1 MMIFHTFLKEEAM
14 MINWSAEQF
23 KAIYDEGKDI
33 LVNAGA
39 GSGKTAVLTQR
50 LLQKIEAGVKL
61 DELIVLTFTTLAAS
75 EMKERLRTKLKE
87 SKSPFS
93 QEALLYIDQAN
104 IQTFDAFVNEL
115 VRKYHYLLNINSQI
129 NVVDQITFKMI
140 SLDLLNEIFNQL
152 YQEENPSFLTLLY
165 QYTTKD
171 DEVLK
176 HNLIELYHKIVLFPN
191 YQKIL
196 MNNEEY
202 FSEKFIVKI
211 LNELYKLLQEKTAQ
225 IENKIQSLHNYTA
238 SISLKTH
245 YEGLVELGQRLKSAT
260 SYDDYF
266 FLTTYQFA
274 KLPSKVEYEEEKEP
288 YRTIYE
294 EIKTQIA
301 SMKELFAYESSKNLR
316 QLYLTT
322 KPCVSMVVQI
332 LLKLDQAL
340 NQYKYE
346 HHAYDF
352 NDIAQMA
359 IQLLEENEEL
369 RNSIKKHTKEI
380 LIDEYQDTSDIQER
394 LVELIAD
401 NNVYMV
407 GDVKQS
413 IYRFRNANPDIF
425 KNKYQKLKETGVI
438 DLTQNFRSRKEVLDF
453 VNLVFQNVMSL
464 DLGGVDY
471 NDAHYLNYGFKTYDT
486 FQASDYQTKIY
497 TYDVDEK
504 NPYSKAEIEAFLI
517 AEKIKQMVNQKKI
530 FDKNIK
536 DNRLVTYQDF
546 AILTSSK
553 DKYDLYKKIFEYQ
566 GIPLQ
571 IYKDQDFTAGGEIYA
586 IYNLLKV
593 IYSFYDQNYASHHL
607 KRALTSVLRSY
618 LVEMND
624 DDITKIITSNH
635 ILASL
640 KEYNLALFNQFETI
654 AMQLDVCTL
663 KQCMQLIY
671 QQFDIYIKMIHLY
684 HVEKAE
690 SCLLYMYNIID
701 SLSLLE
707 YSFIDVINYFALLV
721 NEEEKFAIKMTK
733 KESLDNQAVK
743 MMSIHA
749 SKGLEFPICFFPEL
763 YKKFNLQDLKGNF
776 LYSKNYQI
784 IMPIYLNGLFLTNPL
799 KFLEQNDYLKEEISE
814 RIRLLYVAL
823 TRPKEEAI
831 LVLPK
836 FRNDIVY
843 SKDEIEEKKLQ
854 IRSFYDLLN
863 LIAPQL
869 QSLEEEVDLQFIN
882 MVKEYHSISKDT
894 IDEPI
899 DRIDH
904 KEFSFFDT
912 SLKKRSL
919 HKIQASKESIFFRDK
934 EELEIIQLGNYFHKA
949 LELSNMSSVNV
960 QHLHISEKVKHL
972 IIAFLESSFIKEK
985 QILQHYHE
993 YAFSYE
999 EGANRIEGIID
1010 LIIETKDCIY
1020 IIDYKLSN
1028 LDDIAYTKQL
1038 SVYKNYMMRVSN
1050 KKIDTYLY
1058 SIYKQE
1064 FKKVTC

>member
-1 MMIFHTFLKEEAM
+1 MIK
-14 MINWSAEQF
+14 IN
-23 KAIYDEGKDI
+23 
-33 LVNAGA
+33 
-39 GSGKTAVLTQR
+39 
-50 LLQKIEAGVKL
+50 
-61 DELIVLTFTTLAAS
+61 
-75 EMKERLRTKLKE
+75 
-87 SKSPFS
+87 
-93 QEALLYIDQAN
+93 
-104 IQTFDAFVNEL
+104 
-115 VRKYHYLLNINSQI
+115 
-129 NVVDQITFKMI
+129 
-140 SLDLLNEIFNQL
+140 
-152 YQEENPSFLTLLY
+152 
-165 QYTTKD
+165 
-171 DEVLK
+171 
-176 HNLIELYHKIVLFPN
+176 
-191 YQKIL
+191 
-196 MNNEEY
+196 
-202 FSEKFIVKI
+202 
-211 LNELYKLLQEKTAQ
+211 
-225 IENKIQSLHNYTA
+225 
-238 SISLKTH
+238 
-245 YEGLVELGQRLKSAT
+245 
-260 SYDDYF
+260 
-266 FLTTYQFA
+266 
-274 KLPSKVEYEEEKEP
+274 
-288 YRTIYE
+288 
-294 EIKTQIA
+294 
-301 SMKELFAYESSKNLR
+301 
-316 QLYLTT
+316 
-322 KPCVSMVVQI
+322 
-332 LLKLDQAL
+332 
-340 NQYKYE
+340 
-346 HHAYDF
+346 
-352 NDIAQMA
+352 
-359 IQLLEENEEL
+359 
-369 RNSIKKHTKEI
+369 
-380 LIDEYQDTSDIQER
+380 
-394 LVELIAD
+394 
-401 NNVYMV
+401 
-407 GDVKQS
+407 
-413 IYRFRNANPDIF
+413 
-425 KNKYQKLKETGVI
+425 
-438 DLTQNFRSRKEVLDF
+438 
-453 VNLVFQNVMSL
+453 
-464 DLGGVDY
+464 
-471 NDAHYLNYGFKTYDT
+471 
-486 FQASDYQTKIY
+486 
-497 TYDVDEK
+497 
-504 NPYSKAEIEAFLI
+504 
-517 AEKIKQMVNQKKI
+517 
-530 FDKNIK
+530 
-536 DNRLVTYQDF
+536 
-546 AILTSSK
+546 
-553 DKYDLYKKIFEYQ
+553 
-566 GIPLQ
+566 
-571 IYKDQDFTAGGEIYA
+571 
-586 IYNLLKV
+586 
-593 IYSFYDQNYASHHL
+593 ASHHL